1 MFFLEIFEA
10 CVILYYLLKKNKI
23 KKKKKKNPVLLKK
36 THFVLKILNFSYF
49 HFLLFSLSAKVEC
62 IVEDD

>member
-1 MFFLEIFEA
+1 M
-10 CVILYYLLKKNKI
+10 
-23 KKKKKKNPVLLKK
+23 KKKKKKKKPILLKK

>member
-1 MFFLEIFEA
+1 M
-10 CVILYYLLKKNKI
+10 
-23 KKKKKKNPVLLKK
+23 KKKKKKNPFLLKK

>member
-1 MFFLEIFEA
+1 M
-10 CVILYYLLKKNKI
+10 
-23 KKKKKKNPVLLKK
+23 KKKKKKKKKSFFKKKNPVLLKK